1 MRPTLGYA
9 RRPRMHAMPP
19 SAARAPSR
27 ASSSF
32 LNSVRY
38 PHGSRAF
45 HTASTCGNF
54 TEGAPPERILSYHP
68 ASSGSPMS
76 TTAVQYVSTLSIYPR
91 VWGVT
96 DLQGNQTRFQYGP
109 DFPGADESYFIP
121 IAPTPANRRF
131 GAVYAMR
138 RTRVQ
143 IVRVLP
149 FGAYP
154 SVSPSASDVRSVA
167 RGGGSHVTSP
177 RQIGGPVSRIVS
189 LLHLFFVWAYTAI
202 CE

>member
-1 MRPTLGYA
+1 MLCPRA
-9 RRPRMHAMPP
+9 RLARHRARPRP
-19 SAARAPSR
+19 S
-27 ASSSF
+27 

-38 PHGSRAF
+38 PQGSRAF

-96 DLQGNQTRFQYGP
+96 DLQGNQTQFQYGP

-131 GAVYAMR
+131 GAVYVMR

-154 SVSPSASDVRSVA
+154 SVSPSASDVRSIA
-167 RGGGSHVTSP
+167 RERGGVM
-177 RQIGGPVSRIVS
+177 
-189 LLHLFFVWAYTAI
+189 
-202 CE
+202 